1 VEHAVSVLRVS
12 ERRACRAIGQFRS
25 SYRYV
30 PQPHP
35 DRERLR
41 ERILA
46 LAKAYGRYGYRTVT
60 DLVRREGW
68 DVGRDGVYTI
78 WREEGLQVPS
88 KQPKRARLWRADG
101 SCLRLRPA
109 YRHHVWS
116 YDFVADRTHDG
127 RPLRILNILDEYT
140 RECLASVVAR
150 RIRSQDVLLIL
161 ADLFLRHGIPT
172 HIRSDNGP
180 EFIARKLRQW
190 LTALQVTPL
199 YIEPGSPW
207 ENGYCES
214 FNGKM
219 RDQLLNGELFYTLKE
234 AQIIIERWR
243 IHYNTVRPHSSLGGQ
258 PPAPETIQL
267 AS

>member
-1 VEHAVSVLRVS
+1 MEPVVTVLRVS

-30 PQPHP
+30 PQPDP

-41 ERILA
+41 ARILA
-46 LAKAYGRYGYRTVT
+46 LAKESGRYGYRTVT

-68 DVGRDGVYTI
+68 EVGRARVYTI
-78 WREEGLQVPS
+78 GRDEGLQVPA

-127 RPLRILNILDEYT
+127 RPLRILTMLDEYT

-150 RIRSQDVLLIL
+150 RIRSHDVLVIL
-161 ADLFLRHGIPT
+161 ADLFLSHGIST
-172 HIRSDNGP
+172 HIRSDHGP
-180 EFIARKLRQW
+180 EFIARKLRYW
-190 LTALQVTPL
+190 LTARQVAPR

-214 FNGKM
+214 FNGTM
-219 RDQLLNGELFYTLKE
+219 RDQLLNGERFSTLNE

-243 IHYNTVRPHSSLGGQ
+243 IHDNTIRPHSSLGG
-258 PPAPETIQL
+258 
-267 AS
+267 

>member
-1 VEHAVSVLRVS
+1 VEHAVTVLQVS
-12 ERRACRAIGQFRS
+12 ERRACRAIGQLRS
-25 SYRYV
+25 SSRYV
-30 PQPHP
+30 PRPDH

-41 ERILA
+41 ERIIA
-46 LAKAYGRYGYRTVT
+46 LAKEYGRYGYRTVT
-60 DLVRREGW
+60 DMLRLEGW
-68 DVGRDGVYTI
+68 DVGKDRVYTI
-78 WREEGLQVPS
+78 WRHEGLKVPM

-101 SCLRLRPA
+101 SCLRPA

-140 RECLASVVAR
+140 RECLTSVVAR
-150 RIRSQDVLLIL
+150 RIRSHDVLLTL
-161 ADLFLRHGIPT
+161 ADLFLRRGIPT

-190 LTALQVTPL
+190 LTARQVAPL

-214 FNGKM
+214 LNGKM

>member
-1 VEHAVSVLRVS
+1 MGHAVTVLHVS
-12 ERRACRAIGQFRS
+12 ERRACRAIGQIRS
-25 SYRYV
+25 SQRYV
-30 PQPHP
+30 GRPHP
-35 DRERLR
+35 VQDRLHARV
-41 ERILA
+41 IA
-46 LAKAYGRYGYRTVT
+46 IAKEYGRYGYRTVT
-60 DLVRREGW
+60 DLLRSEGW
-68 DVGRDGVYTI
+68 EVGKDRVYTI
-78 WREEGLQVPS
+78 WRHEGLQVPQ

-109 YRHHVWS
+109 YRNHVWS
-116 YDFVADRTHDG
+116 YDFVADRTQDG
-127 RPLRILNILDEYT
+127 RPFRILNILDEYT

-150 RIRSQDVLLIL
+150 QIRSQDILLIL
-161 ADLFLRHGIPT
+161 ADLFLSRGIPT

-180 EFIARKLRQW
+180 EFIASTLRRW
-190 LTALQVTPL
+190 LNALQVAPL

-234 AQIIIERWR
+234 ARIIIEQWR

>member
-1 VEHAVSVLRVS
+1 MRKRP
-12 ERRACRAIGQFRS
+12 ER
-25 SYRYV
+25 
-30 PQPHP
+30 PN
-35 DRERLR
+35 
-41 ERILA
+41 
-46 LAKAYGRYGYRTVT
+46 
-60 DLVRREGW
+60 
-68 DVGRDGVYTI
+68 
-78 WREEGLQVPS
+78 
-88 KQPKRARLWRADG
+88 
-101 SCLRLRPA
+101 
-109 YRHHVWS
+109 HVWS

-127 RPLRILNILDEYT
+127 RPFRILNILDEYT

-161 ADLFLRHGIPT
+161 ADLFLSRGIPS

-180 EFIARKLRQW
+180 EFIARKLRHW
-190 LTALQVTPL
+190 LTARQVAPL

-207 ENGYCES
+207 KNDYCES

-219 RDQLLNGELFYTLKE
+219 REQLLNGELFYTLKE

-258 PPAPETIQL
+258 PPVPETRQL

>member
-1 VEHAVSVLRVS
+1 MPSTVLQVS
-12 ERRACRAIGQFRS
+12 ERRACRAIGQLRS
-25 SYRYV
+25 SSRYV
-30 PQPHP
+30 PRP
-35 DRERLR
+35 DPFRERVC

-46 LAKAYGRYGYRTVT
+46 LAKEDGRYGYRTVT
-60 DLVRREGW
+60 DRLRLEGW
-68 DVGRDGVYTI
+68 DVGKDRVYTI
-78 WREEGLQVPS
+78 WRHEGLQVPT

-116 YDFVADRTHDG
+116 YD
-127 RPLRILNILDEYT
+127 
-140 RECLASVVAR
+140 VV
-150 RIRSQDVLLIL
+150 
-161 ADLFLRHGIPT
+161 ADLFLRRGIPT

-190 LTALQVTPL
+190 LTARQVAPL

-214 FNGKM
+214 LNGKM

-234 AQIIIERWR
+234 AQSIIERWR

-258 PPAPETIQL
+258 PPAPEAIQL